1 MADLEFNRGDIEGLT
16 QKVAGL
22 WPNLSAQE
30 RALLLAIFASAAEQ
44 RQCLRSEPASDIA
57 RGFKLCPATTGRSR
71 LHSDYSNIFSN
82 SC

>member
-30 RALLLAIFASAAEQ
+30 RALLLAIFASAAETPVPPVRTSQ
-44 RQCLRSEPASDIA
+44 RHCPRLQTLPGHYRPEPI
-57 RGFKLCPATTGRSR
+57 TQR
-71 LHSDYSNIFSN
+71 L
-82 SC
+82 